1 MSIYKFKLLPGM
13 YTAEENDI
21 LKMLGFETE
30 QLSYSYVV
38 NSITEGISME
48 VDMDIIEKIGIKMK
62 NVMIC
67 PSRKI
72 IILGVKTAF

>member
-1 MSIYKFKLLPGM
+1 M